1 MIAKELLNPKSI
13 VICGVSSDVHKPGG
27 KALKNLLESPFK
39 GQVYAVNPKETEV
52 QGVKCYAKVDDLPQ
66 VDCAILCIAA
76 KFCTQTVDVLA
87 KEKGTKGFIIISA
100 GFSEE
105 NAEGAA
111 IEKHIVDTINS
122 VGGSLIGPNCTGF
135 LNTNYAG
142 CFDTPIPTL
151 DPKGVDFI
159 TGSGATAVFIKEYG
173 MSNGLKFNSVW
184 AVGNSAQLG
193 IEDVLEHLDETFDP
207 ERSSRV
213 IMLYME
219 KIGDPQRLLKH
230 SRSLINKGCH
240 IAAIKSGGSVAGS
253 RAASS
258 HTGALATND
267 AAVDALFRKAGIVRC
282 QNRQELTTVCAVFMY
297 PELKGNRCAVV
308 THAGGPAVMLTDVLS
323 NGGMEV
329 PSLKEHPKA
338 PELLSKLFAGSSVG
352 NPIDFLAT
360 GTAEQ
365 LGYILDAVENDFDEI
380 DFSVVI
386 FGSPG
391 LFSNKEVYDLLDQK
405 MRTCKKPIFPVLPSI
420 INVKEEIEDFIA
432 KGNINFPEECVLGN
446 AICKIYNT
454 PKPKTGI
461 VESLP
466 IDKLIISPANEPANE
481 PDKDAVAAVAESIRQ
496 WGMLSP
502 ITVSPKDGNYRVVAG
517 AKRVRAA
524 ALAGMKEIMA
534 YIQEDAAVSD
544 QPDIDVVRIRKTV
557 ERCKDGYMEIADYN
571 ELLDAAGISRKKSV
585 EVSNKEDALAFA
597 KEVGCSKDVPLVMK
611 VVGPLHKSDV
621 GGVTLGVKD
630 LDTVAREFD
639 RLIVI
644 PETYAVEM
652 YPMLDGTD
660 VYIGAIRDP
669 KFGHQVFFGLGG
681 IFIEVLKDVE
691 SVLVPTNKEEVLKK
705 LKNLKGYKILEGVR
719 GQEGV
724 NLDLYADQIVR
735 VSALVQ
741 AAPEIAE
748 MDLNPLLGNPRYVT
762 AVDARIRLEK

>member
-1 MIAKELLNPKSI
+1 MIAKELLNPRSI
-13 VICGVSSDVHKPGG
+13 VICGASSDIHKPGG

-39 GQVYAVNPKETEV
+39 GQIYTVNPKETEV

-76 KFCTQTVDVLA
+76 KFCAQTVDVLA
-87 KEKGTKGFIIISA
+87 KEKGCKGFIIISA

-105 NAEGAA
+105 SHEGAE

-135 LNTNYAG
+135 LNVNYAG

-207 ERSSRV
+207 EKSSHV

-240 IAAIKSGGSVAGS
+240 IAAIKSGGSAAGS
-253 RAASS
+253 SAASS

-282 QNRQELTTVCAVFMY
+282 HNRQELTTVCGVFMH
-297 PELKGNRCAVV
+297 PEIKGKRCAVI

-329 PSLKEHPKA
+329 PPLKDHPA
-338 PELLSKLFAGSSVG
+338 SPALLAKLFGGSSVG

-365 LGYILDAVENDFDEI
+365 LGYIIDTVENEYTDI

-391 LFSNKEVYDLLDQK
+391 LFSNKEVYDLLDEK
-405 MRTCKKPIFPVLPSI
+405 MKTCKKPIFPVLPSI
-420 INVKEEIEDFIA
+420 INVKDEINDFIA
-432 KGNINFPEECVLGN
+432 KGRINFPEECVLGN

-454 PKPKTGI
+454 PKPQPEH
-461 VESLP
+461 VELP
-466 IDKLIISPANEPANE
+466 K
-481 PDKDAVAAVAESIRQ
+481 
-496 WGMLSP
+496 
-502 ITVSPKDGNYRVVAG
+502 
-517 AKRVRAA
+517 
-524 ALAGMKEIMA
+524 
-534 YIQEDAAVSD
+534 
-544 QPDIDVVRIRKTV
+544 IDVARIRKTID
-557 ERCKDGYMEIADYN
+557 RCKDGYLEIADYN

-585 EVSNKEDALAFA
+585 EVSKKEDALAFA

-630 LDTVAREFD
+630 LDTVAKEFD
-639 RLIVI
+639 RLIHI
-644 PETYAVEM
+644 KDTYAVEM

-660 VYIGAIRDP
+660 VYIGAIKDA
-669 KFGHQVFFGLGG
+669 KFGHQIFFGLGG
-681 IFIEVLKDVE
+681 IFIEVLKDVQSALAPITADE
-691 SVLVPTNKEEVLKK
+691 AKEMLKQ
-705 LKNLKGYKILEGVR
+705 LKGYKILQGVR

-724 NLDLYADQIVR
+724 NIDLYADQVAR

-762 AVDARIRLEK
+762 AVDARIRIEK

>member
-1 MIAKELLNPKSI
+1 MICKELLNPRSI
-13 VICGVSSDVHKPGG
+13 VVCGASSDIHKPGG
-27 KALKNLLESPFK
+27 KALKNLLESNFK
-39 GQVYAVNPKETEV
+39 GQVYTVNPKETEV
-52 QGVKCYAKVDDLPQ
+52 QGIKCYTKVDDLPQ

-76 KFCTQTVDVLA
+76 KFCAQTVDVLTQQ
-87 KEKGTKGFIIISA
+87 KGTKGFIIISA

-111 IEKHIVDTINS
+111 IEKHIVDSINA

-173 MSNGLKFNSVW
+173 ITNGLTFNSVW

-207 ERSSRV
+207 EKSSRV

-219 KIGDPQRLLKH
+219 KVGDPQRLLKH

-240 IAAIKSGGSVAGS
+240 IAAIKSGGSAAGS

-282 QNRQELTTVCAVFMY
+282 QNRQELTTVCGVFMY

-329 PSLKEHPKA
+329 PSLKDHPA
-338 PELLSKLFAGSSVG
+338 SPALLEKLFAGSSVG

-365 LGYILDAVENDFDEI
+365 LGYILDAVENDYEGI

-391 LFSNKEVYDLLDQK
+391 LFSNREVYKLLDEK
-405 MRTCKKPIFPVLPSI
+405 MKTCKKPIFPVLPSI
-420 INVKEEIEDFIA
+420 INVKEEIQEFIDR
-432 KGNINFPEECVLGN
+432 GRINFPEECVLGN
-446 AICKIYNT
+446 ALCKVYNT
-454 PKPKTGI
+454 PKPQPEN
-461 VESLP
+461 VEQ
-466 IDKLIISPANEPANE
+466 PA
-481 PDKDAVAAVAESIRQ
+481 
-496 WGMLSP
+496 
-502 ITVSPKDGNYRVVAG
+502 
-517 AKRVRAA
+517 
-524 ALAGMKEIMA
+524 
-534 YIQEDAAVSD
+534 
-544 QPDIDVVRIRKTV
+544 IDVERIRKTV
-557 ERCKDGYMEIADYN
+557 DRCKSGYMEIADYN

-585 EVSNKEDALAFA
+585 EVNKVEDALAFA

-630 LDTVAREFD
+630 LDTVSKEFD
-639 RLIVI
+639 RLMAIKD
-644 PETYAVEM
+644 TYAVEM

-660 VYIGAIRDP
+660 VYIGAIKDP

-681 IFIEVLKDVE
+681 IFIEVLKDVQSALAPITADE
-691 SVLVPTNKEEVLKK
+691 AKEMLKQ
-705 LKNLKGYKILEGVR
+705 LKGYKILQGVR

-724 NLDLYADQIVR
+724 NLDLYADQVAR

-762 AVDARIRLEK
+762 AVDARIRIEK

>member
-1 MIAKELLNPKSI
+1 M
-13 VICGVSSDVHKPGG
+13 
-27 KALKNLLESPFK
+27 KNLLESPFK
-39 GQVYAVNPKETEV
+39 GQIYAVNPKETEV

-66 VDCAILCIAA
+66 VDCALLCIAA
-76 KFCTQTVDVLA
+76 KFCAQTVDVLA
-87 KEKGTKGFIIISA
+87 KEKGCKGFIIISA

-111 IEKHIVDTINS
+111 IEKHIVETINS

-135 LNTNYAG
+135 LNVNYAG
-142 CFDTPIPTL
+142 CFDTPIPKL

-207 ERSSRV
+207 EKSSRV

-219 KIGDPQRLLKH
+219 KIGDPMRLLKH

-240 IAAIKSGGSVAGS
+240 IAAIKSGGSAAGS

-282 QNRQELTTVCAVFMY
+282 HNRQELTTVCGVFMH
-297 PELKGNRCAVV
+297 PEIKGKRCAVI

-329 PSLKEHPKA
+329 PPLKDHPA
-338 PELLSKLFAGSSVG
+338 SAALLEKLFGGSSVG

-365 LGYILDAVENDFDEI
+365 LGYIIDTVENEYDEI

-391 LFSNKEVYDLLDQK
+391 LFSNKEVYDLLDEK
-405 MRTCKKPIFPVLPSI
+405 MKTCKKPIFPVLPSI
-420 INVKEEIEDFIA
+420 INVKDEIEDFIA
-432 KGNINFPEECVLGN
+432 KGRINFPEECVLGN
-446 AICKIYNT
+446 AICKVYNT
-454 PKPKTGI
+454 PKPQPEH
-461 VESLP
+461 VELP
-466 IDKLIISPANEPANE
+466 K
-481 PDKDAVAAVAESIRQ
+481 
-496 WGMLSP
+496 
-502 ITVSPKDGNYRVVAG
+502 
-517 AKRVRAA
+517 
-524 ALAGMKEIMA
+524 
-534 YIQEDAAVSD
+534 
-544 QPDIDVVRIRKTV
+544 IDVARIRKTID
-557 ERCKDGYMEIADYN
+557 RCEDGYLEIADYN

-585 EVSNKEDALAFA
+585 EVSKKEDALAFA

-621 GGVTLGVKD
+621 GGVTLNVKD
-630 LDTVAREFD
+630 LDTVSKEFD
-639 RLIVI
+639 RLMAIKD
-644 PETYAVEM
+644 TYAVEM

-660 VYIGAIRDP
+660 VYIGAIKDP

-681 IFIEVLKDVE
+681 IFIEVLKDVQSALAPITADE
-691 SVLVPTNKEEVLKK
+691 AKEMLKQ
-705 LKNLKGYKILEGVR
+705 LKGYKILQGVR

-724 NLDLYADQIVR
+724 NLDLYADQVAR

-762 AVDARIRLEK
+762 AVDARIRIEK

>member
-1 MIAKELLNPKSI
+1 MINPKLLNPQSI
-13 VICGVSSDVHKPGG
+13 VICGASSDIHKPGG
-27 KALKNLLESPFK
+27 KSLKNLLESPFK
-39 GQVYAVNPKETEV
+39 GQIYAVNPKETEV

-76 KFCTQTVDVLA
+76 KFCAQTVDVLA
-87 KEKGTKGFIIISA
+87 KEKGCKGFIIISA

-105 NAEGAA
+105 SHEGAE

-135 LNTNYAG
+135 LNVNYAG

-151 DPKGVDFI
+151 DPHGVDFI

-173 MSNGLKFNSVW
+173 ISNGLKFNSVW

-207 ERSSRV
+207 EKSSRV

-240 IAAIKSGGSVAGS
+240 IAAIKSGGSAAGS

-267 AAVDALFRKAGIVRC
+267 AAVDALFQKAGIVRC
-282 QNRQELTTVCAVFMY
+282 HNRQELTTVCAVFMH
-297 PELKGNRCAVV
+297 PEIKGKRCAVI

-323 NGGMEV
+323 DGGMEV
-329 PSLKEHPKA
+329 PSLKDHPA
-338 PELLSKLFAGSSVG
+338 SPALLAKLFGGSSVG

-365 LGYILDAVENDFDEI
+365 LGYIIDTVENEYDEI

-391 LFSNKEVYDLLDQK
+391 LFSNKEVYDLLDEK
-405 MRTCKKPIFPVLPSI
+405 MKTCKKPIFPVLPSI
-420 INVKEEIEDFIA
+420 INVKDEINDFIA
-432 KGNINFPEECVLGN
+432 KGRINFPEECVLGN
-446 AICKIYNT
+446 AICKVYNT
-454 PKPKTGI
+454 PKPQPEH
-461 VESLP
+461 VELP
-466 IDKLIISPANEPANE
+466 
-481 PDKDAVAAVAESIRQ
+481 Q
-496 WGMLSP
+496 
-502 ITVSPKDGNYRVVAG
+502 
-517 AKRVRAA
+517 
-524 ALAGMKEIMA
+524 
-534 YIQEDAAVSD
+534 
-544 QPDIDVVRIRKTV
+544 IDVARIRTTV
-557 ERCKDGYMEIADYN
+557 DRCKDGYMEIADYN

-585 EVSNKEDALAFA
+585 EVSQKEDALAFA

-621 GGVTLGVKD
+621 GGVTLNVKD
-630 LDTVAREFD
+630 MDTVSKEFD
-639 RLIVI
+639 RLMAIKD
-644 PETYAVEM
+644 TYAVEM

-660 VYIGAIRDP
+660 VYIGAIKDA
-669 KFGHQVFFGLGG
+669 KFGHQIFFGLGG
-681 IFIEVLKDVE
+681 IFIEVLKDVQSALAPITAAE
-691 SVLVPTNKEEVLKK
+691 AKEMLTK
-705 LKNLKGYKILEGVR
+705 LRGYKILQGVR
-719 GQEGV
+719 GQEPV
-724 NLDLYADQIVR
+724 NIDLYADQVAR

>member
-1 MIAKELLNPKSI
+1 MINPKLINPKSI
-13 VICGVSSDVHKPGG
+13 VVCGASSDIHKPGG
-27 KALKNLLESPFK
+27 KALKNLLESAFK
-39 GQVYAVNPKETEV
+39 GEIYAVNPKETEV
-52 QGVKCYAKVDDLPQ
+52 QGIKCYQQVEELPQ

-76 KFCTQTVDVLA
+76 KFCAHTVDVLTQQ
-87 KEKGTKGFIIISA
+87 KGTQGFIIISA

-111 IEKHIVDTINS
+111 IEKHIVDAINA

-135 LNTNYAG
+135 LNTNYSG
-142 CFDTPIPTL
+142 CFDTPIPKL

-207 ERSSRV
+207 EKSSHV

-230 SRSLINKGCH
+230 SRNLINKGCK
-240 IAAIKSGGSVAGS
+240 IAAIKSGGSAAGS

-267 AAVDALFRKAGIVRC
+267 AAVDALFQKAGIVRC
-282 QNRQELTTVCAVFMY
+282 HNRQELTTVCAVFMH
-297 PELKGNRCAVV
+297 PELKGKRCAVI

-329 PSLKEHPKA
+329 PPLKDHPA
-338 PELLSKLFAGSSVG
+338 SPALLAKLFGGSSVG

-365 LGYILDAVENDFDEI
+365 LGYIIDTVENDYTDI

-391 LFSNKEVYDLLDQK
+391 LFSNKEVYDLLDEK
-405 MRTCKKPIFPVLPSI
+405 MKTCKKPIFPVLPSI
-420 INVKEEIEDFIA
+420 INVKQEIEDFIA
-432 KGNINFPEECVLGN
+432 KGRINFPEECVLGN
-446 AICKIYNT
+446 ALVKVWNT
-454 PKPKTGI
+454 PKPQPEH
-461 VESLP
+461 VELP
-466 IDKLIISPANEPANE
+466 QVD
-481 PDKDAVAAVAESIRQ
+481 VA
-496 WGMLSP
+496 
-502 ITVSPKDGNYRVVAG
+502 
-517 AKRVRAA
+517 
-524 ALAGMKEIMA
+524 
-534 YIQEDAAVSD
+534 
-544 QPDIDVVRIRKTV
+544 RIRKTIDKC
-557 ERCKDGYMEIADYN
+557 ESGYLEIADYN

-585 EVSNKEDALAFA
+585 EVSKKEDALAFA

-630 LDTVAREFD
+630 LDTVAKEFD

-660 VYIGAIRDP
+660 VYIGAIRDD
-669 KFGHQVFFGLGG
+669 KFGHQIFFGLGG
-681 IFIEVLKDVE
+681 IFIEVLKDVQSALAPITADE
-691 SVLVPTNKEEVLKK
+691 AKQMLTK
-705 LKNLKGYKILEGVR
+705 LRGYKILQGVR
-719 GQEGV
+719 GQEPV
-724 NLDLYADQIVR
+724 NIDLYADQVAR

-741 AAPEIAE
+741 AAPEIVE

-762 AVDARIRLEK
+762 AVDARIRIQK

>member
-1 MIAKELLNPKSI
+1 MINPKLLDPKSI
-13 VICGVSSDVHKPGG
+13 VICGASSDIHKPGG
-27 KALKNLLESPFK
+27 KALKNLLESAFQ
-39 GQVYAVNPKETEV
+39 GDVYAVNPKETEV

-76 KFCTQTVDVLA
+76 KFCAQTVDVLA
-87 KEKGTKGFIIISA
+87 KEKGCRGFIIVSA

-105 NAEGAA
+105 SHEGAEV
-111 IEKHIVDTINS
+111 EKHIVDTINS

-135 LNTNYAG
+135 LNTNYSG
-142 CFDTPIPTL
+142 CFDTPIPKL

-207 ERSSRV
+207 EKSSHV

-240 IAAIKSGGSVAGS
+240 IAAIKSGGSAAGS

-267 AAVDALFRKAGIVRC
+267 AAVDALFQKAGIVRC
-282 QNRQELTTVCAVFMY
+282 QNRQELTTVCGVFMH
-297 PELKGNRCAVV
+297 PELKGKRCAVI

-329 PSLKEHPKA
+329 PPLKDHPA
-338 PELLSKLFAGSSVG
+338 SPALLAKLFGGSSVG

-365 LGYILDAVENDFDEI
+365 LGYIIDTVENEYDEI

-391 LFSNKEVYDLLDQK
+391 LFSNKEVYDLLDEK
-405 MRTCKKPIFPVLPSI
+405 MKTCKKPIFPVLPSI
-420 INVKEEIEDFIA
+420 INVKDEINDFIA
-432 KGNINFPEECVLGN
+432 KGRINFPEECVLGN
-446 AICKIYNT
+446 ALVKVYNT
-454 PKPKTGI
+454 PKPQPEH
-461 VESLP
+461 VDLP
-466 IDKLIISPANEPANE
+466 KVD
-481 PDKDAVAAVAESIRQ
+481 VA
-496 WGMLSP
+496 
-502 ITVSPKDGNYRVVAG
+502 
-517 AKRVRAA
+517 
-524 ALAGMKEIMA
+524 
-534 YIQEDAAVSD
+534 
-544 QPDIDVVRIRKTV
+544 RIRATV
-557 ERCKDGYMEIADYN
+557 DRCKDGYMEIADYN

-585 EVSNKEDALAFA
+585 EVSKKEDALAFA

-630 LDTVAREFD
+630 LDTVAKEFD

-660 VYIGAIRDP
+660 VYIGAIRDE
-669 KFGHQVFFGLGG
+669 KFGHQIFFGLGG
-681 IFIEVLKDVE
+681 IFIEVLKDVQSALAPITAAE
-691 SVLVPTNKEEVLKK
+691 AKEMLTK
-705 LKNLKGYKILEGVR
+705 LRGYKILQGVR
-719 GQEGV
+719 GQEPV
-724 NLDLYADQIVR
+724 NLDLYSDQIAR

-762 AVDARIRLEK
+762 AVDARIRIEK

>member
-1 MIAKELLNPKSI
+1 MIAKELLNPRSI
-13 VICGVSSDVHKPGG
+13 VICGALSDIHKPGG
-27 KALKNLLESPFK
+27 TALKNLLESNFSGP
-39 GQVYAVNPKETEV
+39 VYAVNPKETEV
-52 QGVKCYAKVDDLPQ
+52 QGIKCYAKVEDLPQ

-76 KFCTQTVDVLA
+76 KFCAQTVDVLTQQ
-87 KEKGTKGFIIISA
+87 KGTKGFIIVSA

-111 IEKHIVDTINS
+111 IEKHIVDSINA

-135 LNTNYAG
+135 LNTNYSG
-142 CFDTPIPTL
+142 CFDT
-151 DPKGVDFI
+151 
-159 TGSGATAVFIKEYG
+159 VFIKEYG
-173 MSNGLKFNSVW
+173 MTNGLKFNSVW

-207 ERSSRV
+207 EKSSHV

-219 KIGDPQRLLKH
+219 KVGDPQRLLKH

-240 IAAIKSGGSVAGS
+240 IAAIKSGGSAAGS

-282 QNRQELTTVCAVFMY
+282 QNRQELTTVCGVFMY
-297 PELKGNRCAVV
+297 PEIKGNRCAVI

-323 NGGMEV
+323 NNGIEV
-329 PSLKEHPKA
+329 PSLKEHPA
-338 PELLSKLFAGSSVG
+338 SPALLEKLFGGSSVG

-365 LGYILDAVENDFDEI
+365 LGYIIDTVENEYTDI

-391 LFSNKEVYDLLDQK
+391 LFSNREVYALLNEK
-405 MRTCKKPIFPVLPSI
+405 MKTCKKPIFPVLPSI
-420 INVKEEIEDFIA
+420 INVKDEIQEFIDM
-432 KGNINFPEECVLGN
+432 GNINFPEECVLGN
-446 AICKIYNT
+446 AICKVYNT
-454 PKPKTGI
+454 PKPQPEN
-461 VESLP
+461 VEQ
-466 IDKLIISPANEPANE
+466 PA
-481 PDKDAVAAVAESIRQ
+481 
-496 WGMLSP
+496 
-502 ITVSPKDGNYRVVAG
+502 
-517 AKRVRAA
+517 
-524 ALAGMKEIMA
+524 
-534 YIQEDAAVSD
+534 
-544 QPDIDVVRIRKTV
+544 IDVARIRKTV
-557 ERCKDGYMEIADYN
+557 DRCKSGYMEIADYN

-585 EVSNKEDALAFA
+585 EVSKVEDAIAFA

-630 LDTVAREFD
+630 LATVEKEFN

-660 VYIGAIRDP
+660 VYIGAIKDP
-669 KFGHQVFFGLGG
+669 KFGHQIFFGLGG
-681 IFIEVLKDVE
+681 IFIEVLKDVQSALAPISAAE
-691 SVLVPTNKEEVLKK
+691 AKEALTK
-705 LKNLKGYKILEGVR
+705 LRGYKILQGVR
-719 GQEGV
+719 GQEAV
-724 NLDLYADQIVR
+724 NIDLYADQIAR

>member
-1 MIAKELLNPKSI
+1 MIAKELLNPRSI
-13 VICGVSSDVHKPGG
+13 VVCGASSDVHKPGG
-27 KALKNLLESPFK
+27 KSLKNLLESPFK

-76 KFCTQTVDVLA
+76 KFCAQTVDVLA
-87 KEKGTKGFIIISA
+87 KEKGCKGFIIVSA

-135 LNTNYAG
+135 LNVNYAG
-142 CFDTPIPTL
+142 CFDTPIPAL

-207 ERSSRV
+207 EKSSRV

-240 IAAIKSGGSVAGS
+240 IAAIKSGGSAAGS

-282 QNRQELTTVCAVFMY
+282 QNRQELTTVCAVFMH
-297 PELKGNRCAVV
+297 PELKGKRCAVI

-329 PSLKEHPKA
+329 PSLKEHPA
-338 PELLSKLFAGSSVG
+338 SPALLEKLFAGSSVG

-365 LGYILDAVENDFDEI
+365 LGYIIDAVENEYTDI

-405 MRTCKKPIFPVLPSI
+405 MKTCKKPIFPVLPSI
-420 INVKEEIEDFIA
+420 INVKDEIEDFIA
-432 KGNINFPEECVLGN
+432 KGRINFPEECVLGN
-446 AICKIYNT
+446 ALCKVYNT
-454 PKPKTGI
+454 PKPQPEN
-461 VESLP
+461 VE
-466 IDKLIISPANEPANE
+466 
-481 PDKDAVAAVAESIRQ
+481 Q
-496 WGMLSP
+496 
-502 ITVSPKDGNYRVVAG
+502 PK
-517 AKRVRAA
+517 
-524 ALAGMKEIMA
+524 
-534 YIQEDAAVSD
+534 
-544 QPDIDVVRIRKTV
+544 IDVTRIRKTV

-585 EVSNKEDALAFA
+585 EVSKKEDALAFA
-597 KEVGCSKDVPLVMK
+597 KEVGCSKEVPLVMK

-630 LDTVAREFD
+630 LDTVAKEFD

-652 YPMLDGTD
+652 YPMLDGID
-660 VYIGAIRDP
+660 VYIGAIRDA
-669 KFGHQVFFGLGG
+669 KFGHQIFFGLGG
-681 IFIEVLKDVE
+681 IFIEVLKDVQSALAPITAAE
-691 SVLVPTNKEEVLKK
+691 AKEMLKQ
-705 LKNLKGYKILEGVR
+705 LKGYKILEGVR

-724 NLDLYADQIVR
+724 NLDLYADQIAR

>member
-13 VICGVSSDVHKPGG
+13 VICGASSDIHKPGG
-27 KALKNLLESPFK
+27 KSLKNLLESPFK
-39 GQVYAVNPKETEV
+39 GQIYAVNPKETEV

-66 VDCAILCIAA
+66 VDCALLCIAA
-76 KFCTQTVDVLA
+76 KFCAQTVDVLA
-87 KEKGTKGFIIISA
+87 KEKGCKGFIIISA

-135 LNTNYAG
+135 LNVNYAG
-142 CFDTPIPTL
+142 CFDTPIPPL

-207 ERSSRV
+207 EKSSRV

-219 KIGDPQRLLKH
+219 KIGDPMRLLKH

-240 IAAIKSGGSVAGS
+240 IAAIKSGGSAAGS

-282 QNRQELTTVCAVFMY
+282 HNRQELTTVCGVFMH
-297 PELKGNRCAVV
+297 PEIKGKRCAVI

-329 PSLKEHPKA
+329 PPLKDHPA
-338 PELLSKLFAGSSVG
+338 SAALLEKLFGGSSVG

-365 LGYILDAVENDFDEI
+365 LGYIIDTVENEYDEI

-391 LFSNKEVYDLLDQK
+391 LFSNKEVYDLLDEK
-405 MRTCKKPIFPVLPSI
+405 MKTCKKPIFPVLPSI
-420 INVKEEIEDFIA
+420 INVKDEIEDFIA
-432 KGNINFPEECVLGN
+432 KGRINFPEECVLGN
-446 AICKIYNT
+446 AICKVYNT
-454 PKPKTGI
+454 PKPQPEH
-461 VESLP
+461 VELP
-466 IDKLIISPANEPANE
+466 K
-481 PDKDAVAAVAESIRQ
+481 
-496 WGMLSP
+496 
-502 ITVSPKDGNYRVVAG
+502 
-517 AKRVRAA
+517 
-524 ALAGMKEIMA
+524 
-534 YIQEDAAVSD
+534 
-544 QPDIDVVRIRKTV
+544 IDVARIRKTID
-557 ERCKDGYMEIADYN
+557 RCKDGYLEIADYN

-585 EVSNKEDALAFA
+585 EVSKKEDALAFA

-621 GGVTLGVKD
+621 GGVTLNVKD
-630 LDTVAREFD
+630 LDTVSKEFD
-639 RLIVI
+639 RLMAIKD
-644 PETYAVEM
+644 TYAVEM

-660 VYIGAIRDP
+660 VYIGAIKDP
-669 KFGHQVFFGLGG
+669 KFGHQIFFGLGG
-681 IFIEVLKDVE
+681 IFIEVLKDVQSALAPITADE
-691 SVLVPTNKEEVLKK
+691 AKEMLKQ
-705 LKNLKGYKILEGVR
+705 LKGYKILQGVR

-724 NLDLYADQIVR
+724 NLDLYADQIAR

-762 AVDARIRLEK
+762 AVDARIRIEK

>member
-1 MIAKELLNPKSI
+1 MIAKELLNPRSI
-13 VICGVSSDVHKPGG
+13 VICGASSDVHKPGG
-27 KALKNLLESPFK
+27 KSLKNLLESPFK

-76 KFCTQTVDVLA
+76 KFCAQTVDVLA
-87 KEKGTKGFIIISA
+87 KEKGCKGFIIVSA

-105 NAEGAA
+105 SHEGAE

-135 LNTNYAG
+135 LNVNYAG
-142 CFDTPIPTL
+142 CFDTPIPPL

-207 ERSSRV
+207 VKSSHV

-240 IAAIKSGGSVAGS
+240 IAAIKSGGSAAGS

-282 QNRQELTTVCAVFMY
+282 QNRQELTTVCGVFMY
-297 PELKGNRCAVV
+297 PELKGKRCAIV

-323 NGGMEV
+323 NGGMDI

-338 PELLSKLFAGSSVG
+338 PELLSKLFGGSSVG

-420 INVKEEIEDFIA
+420 INVKDEINDFIA

-446 AICKIYNT
+446 ALVKVYNT
-454 PKPKTGI
+454 PKPQPEH
-461 VESLP
+461 VE
-466 IDKLIISPANEPANE
+466 
-481 PDKDAVAAVAESIRQ
+481 
-496 WGMLSP
+496 
-502 ITVSPKDGNYRVVAG
+502 TPK
-517 AKRVRAA
+517 
-524 ALAGMKEIMA
+524 
-534 YIQEDAAVSD
+534 
-544 QPDIDVVRIRKTV
+544 IDVARIRATV
-557 ERCKDGYMEIADYN
+557 DRCKDGYMEIADYN

-585 EVSNKEDALAFA
+585 EVSKKEDALAFA

-630 LDTVAREFD
+630 LDTVAKEFD

-660 VYIGAIRDP
+660 VYIGAIRDE
-669 KFGHQVFFGLGG
+669 KFGHQIFFGLGG
-681 IFIEVLKDVE
+681 IFIEVLKDVQSALAPITAAE
-691 SVLVPTNKEEVLKK
+691 AKEMLKQ
-705 LKNLKGYKILEGVR
+705 LKGYKILEGVR

-724 NLDLYADQIVR
+724 NIDLYAEQVAR

>member
-1 MIAKELLNPKSI
+1 MIAKELLNPRSI
-13 VICGVSSDVHKPGG
+13 VICGASSDVHKPGG
-27 KALKNLLESPFK
+27 KALKNLLDSPFK

-76 KFCTQTVDVLA
+76 KFCAQTVDVLA

-142 CFDTPIPTL
+142 CFDAPIPHL

-193 IEDVLEHLDETFDP
+193 IEDVLEHLDNTFDP
-207 ERSSRV
+207 EKSSRV

-240 IAAIKSGGSVAGS
+240 IAAIKSGGSAAGS

-282 QNRQELTTVCAVFMY
+282 QNRQELTTVCAVFMH
-297 PELKGNRCAVV
+297 PEIKGKRCAVI

-329 PSLKEHPKA
+329 PSLKEHPA
-338 PELLSKLFAGSSVG
+338 SPALLEKLFAGSSVG

-365 LGYILDAVENDFDEI
+365 LGYIIDAVENDYTDI

-420 INVKEEIEDFIA
+420 INVKDEIEDFIA
-432 KGNINFPEECVLGN
+432 KGRINFPEECVLGN
-446 AICKIYNT
+446 AICKVYNT
-454 PKPKTGI
+454 PKPQPEH
-461 VESLP
+461 VELP
-466 IDKLIISPANEPANE
+466 A
-481 PDKDAVAAVAESIRQ
+481 
-496 WGMLSP
+496 
-502 ITVSPKDGNYRVVAG
+502 
-517 AKRVRAA
+517 
-524 ALAGMKEIMA
+524 
-534 YIQEDAAVSD
+534 
-544 QPDIDVVRIRKTV
+544 IDVARIRKTID
-557 ERCKDGYMEIADYN
+557 RCKDGYMEISDYN

-585 EVSNKEDALAFA
+585 EVSKKEDALAFA

-630 LDTVAREFD
+630 LDTVAKEFD

-669 KFGHQVFFGLGG
+669 KFGHQIFFGLGG
-681 IFIEVLKDVE
+681 IFIEVLKDVQSALAPITAAE
-691 SVLVPTNKEEVLKK
+691 AKEMLTH
-705 LKNLKGYKILEGVR
+705 LKGYKILQGVR

-724 NLDLYADQIVR
+724 NLDLYADQVAR

>member
-13 VICGVSSDVHKPGG
+13 VVCGASSDIHKPGG
-27 KALKNLLESPFK
+27 KALKNLLESPFR
-39 GQVYAVNPKETEV
+39 GPVYAVNPKETEV
-52 QGVKCYAKVDDLPQ
+52 QGVKCYASVNELPN

-76 KFCTQTVDVLA
+76 KFCAQTVDILA
-87 KEKGTKGFIIISA
+87 KEKGCKGFIIISA

-135 LNTNYAG
+135 LNVNYAG
-142 CFDTPIPTL
+142 CFDTPIPNL

-207 ERSSRV
+207 VKSSHV

-230 SRSLINKGCH
+230 ARSLINKGCH
-240 IAAIKSGGSVAGS
+240 IAAIKSGGSAAGS

-267 AAVDALFRKAGIVRC
+267 AVVDALFRKAGIVRC
-282 QNRQELTTVCAVFMY
+282 QNRQELTTVCGVFMH
-297 PELKGNRCAVV
+297 PEIKGKRCAVI

-329 PSLKEHPKA
+329 PSLKEHPA
-338 PELLSKLFAGSSVG
+338 SPALLEKLFAGSSVG

-365 LGYILDAVENDFDEI
+365 LGYIIDTVENEYTDI

-405 MRTCKKPIFPVLPSI
+405 MKTCKKPIFPVLPSI
-420 INVKEEIEDFIA
+420 INVKDEIEDFIA
-432 KGNINFPEECVLGN
+432 KGRINFPEECVLGN
-446 AICKIYNT
+446 AICKVYNT
-454 PKPKTGI
+454 PKPQPEN
-461 VESLP
+461 VEMP
-466 IDKLIISPANEPANE
+466 KIDTA
-481 PDKDAVAAVAESIRQ
+481 
-496 WGMLSP
+496 
-502 ITVSPKDGNYRVVAG
+502 
-517 AKRVRAA
+517 
-524 ALAGMKEIMA
+524 
-534 YIQEDAAVSD
+534 
-544 QPDIDVVRIRKTV
+544 RIRKCIDSC
-557 ERCKDGYMEIADYN
+557 ENGYIAPDKIY
-571 ELLDAAGISRKKSV
+571 ELLDAAGIAQKQIRVVDKKQQ
-585 EVSNKEDALAFA
+585 ALDFA
-597 KEVGCSKDVPLVMK
+597 NEVGYPLVMK
-611 VVGPLHKSDV
+611 VVGPIHKSDV
-621 GGVTLGVKD
+621 GGVTLNVRD
-630 LDTVAREFD
+630 IETVGKEFD
-639 RLIVI
+639 RLMAIKD
-644 PETYAVEM
+644 TYAVEM
-652 YPMLDGTD
+652 YPMLDGTE
-660 VYIGAIRDP
+660 VYIGAIRDN

-681 IFIEVLKDVE
+681 IFIEVLKDVQ
-691 SVLVPTNKEEVLKK
+691 SSLVPISADEAKEALTH
-705 LKNLKGYKILEGVR
+705 LRGYKILQGVR
-719 GQEGV
+719 GQQPV
-724 NLDLYADQIVR
+724 NVDVYAEQIAR
-735 VSALVQ
+735 VAALVM

-748 MDLNPLLGNPRYVT
+748 MDLNPLLGNPKNVV
-762 AVDARIRLEK
+762 AVDARIRIEK

>member
-1 MIAKELLNPKSI
+1 MIAKELLNPRSI
-13 VICGVSSDVHKPGG
+13 VVCGASADIHKPGG
-27 KALKNLLESPFK
+27 KALYNLLHSNFK
-39 GQVYAVNPKETEV
+39 GQIYAVNPKETEV
-52 QGVKCYAKVDDLPQ
+52 QGVKCYDKADDLPQ

-76 KFCTQTVDVLA
+76 KFCPATVDVLTQQ
-87 KEKGTKGFIIISA
+87 KGTKGFIIISA

-111 IEKHIVDTINS
+111 IEKHIVDSINA

-135 LNTNYAG
+135 LNTNYSG

-173 MSNGLKFNSVW
+173 TSNGLKFNSVW

-207 ERSSRV
+207 ERSSHV

-240 IAAIKSGGSVAGS
+240 IAAIKSGGSAAGS

-282 QNRQELTTVCAVFMY
+282 QNRQELTTVCAVFMH
-297 PELKGNRCAVV
+297 PEIKGKRCAVI

-329 PSLKEHPKA
+329 PSLKEHPA
-338 PELLSKLFAGSSVG
+338 SPALLEKLFAGSSVG

-365 LGYILDAVENDFDEI
+365 LGYIIDAVENDYTDI

-391 LFSNKEVYDLLDQK
+391 LFSNREVYALLDEK
-405 MRTCKKPIFPVLPSI
+405 MKTCRKPIFPVLPSI
-420 INVKEEIEDFIA
+420 INVKDEIEEFIA
-432 KGNINFPEECVLGN
+432 KGRINFPEECVLGN
-446 AICKIYNT
+446 AICKVYHT
-454 PKPKTGI
+454 PKPQPEH
-461 VESLP
+461 VEQ
-466 IDKLIISPANEPANE
+466 PA
-481 PDKDAVAAVAESIRQ
+481 
-496 WGMLSP
+496 
-502 ITVSPKDGNYRVVAG
+502 
-517 AKRVRAA
+517 
-524 ALAGMKEIMA
+524 
-534 YIQEDAAVSD
+534 
-544 QPDIDVVRIRKTV
+544 IDVVRIRRTI
-557 ERCKDGYMEIADYN
+557 ERCQSGYLEIADYN

-585 EVSNKEDALAFA
+585 EVSKKEDALNFA
-597 KEVGCSKDVPLVMK
+597 CEVGCGKDTPLVMK

-630 LDTVAREFD
+630 MDTVSREFD
-639 RLIVI
+639 RLMAIKD
-644 PETYAVEM
+644 TYAVEM

-669 KFGHQVFFGLGG
+669 KFGHQIFFGLGG
-681 IFIEVLKDVE
+681 IFIEVLKDVQSALAPITADE
-691 SVLVPTNKEEVLKK
+691 AKEMLTH
-705 LKNLKGYKILEGVR
+705 LKGYKILQGVR

-724 NLDLYADQIVR
+724 NIDLYADQIAR

-741 AAPEIAE
+741 AAPEIVE

-762 AVDARIRLEK
+762 AVDARIRIEK

>member
-1 MIAKELLNPKSI
+1 MIAKELLNPRSI
-13 VICGVSSDVHKPGG
+13 VICGASSDIHKPGG
-27 KALKNLLESPFK
+27 KSLKNLLESPFK
-39 GQVYAVNPKETEV
+39 GQIYAVNPKETEV

-66 VDCAILCIAA
+66 VDCALLCIAA
-76 KFCTQTVDVLA
+76 KFCAQTVDVLA
-87 KEKGTKGFIIISA
+87 KEKGCKGFIIISA

-105 NAEGAA
+105 SHEGAE

-135 LNTNYAG
+135 LNVNYAG
-142 CFDTPIPTL
+142 CFDTPIPPL

-207 ERSSRV
+207 EKSSHV

-240 IAAIKSGGSVAGS
+240 IAAIKSGGSAAGS

-282 QNRQELTTVCAVFMY
+282 HNRQELTTVCGVFMH
-297 PELKGNRCAVV
+297 PEIKGKRCAVI

-323 NGGMEV
+323 DGGMEV
-329 PSLKEHPKA
+329 PPLKDHPA
-338 PELLSKLFAGSSVG
+338 SPALLAKLFGGSSVG

-365 LGYILDAVENDFDEI
+365 LGYIIDTVENEYDEI

-391 LFSNKEVYDLLDQK
+391 LFSNKEVYDLLDEK
-405 MRTCKKPIFPVLPSI
+405 MKTCKKPIFPVLPSI
-420 INVKEEIEDFIA
+420 INVKDEINDFIS
-432 KGNINFPEECVLGN
+432 KGRINFPEECVLGN
-446 AICKIYNT
+446 ALCKVYNT
-454 PKPKTGI
+454 PKPQPEH
-461 VESLP
+461 VELP
-466 IDKLIISPANEPANE
+466 K
-481 PDKDAVAAVAESIRQ
+481 
-496 WGMLSP
+496 
-502 ITVSPKDGNYRVVAG
+502 
-517 AKRVRAA
+517 
-524 ALAGMKEIMA
+524 
-534 YIQEDAAVSD
+534 
-544 QPDIDVVRIRKTV
+544 IDVARIRKTID
-557 ERCKDGYMEIADYN
+557 RCKDGYLEIADYN
-571 ELLDAAGISRKKSV
+571 ELLDAAGISRKKSI
-585 EVSNKEDALAFA
+585 EVSKKEDALAFA

-630 LDTVAREFD
+630 LDTVAKEFD

-660 VYIGAIRDP
+660 VYIGAIKDP
-669 KFGHQVFFGLGG
+669 KFGHQIFFGLGG
-681 IFIEVLKDVE
+681 IFIEVLKDVQSALAPITADE
-691 SVLVPTNKEEVLKK
+691 AKEMLKQ
-705 LKNLKGYKILEGVR
+705 LKGYKILQGVR

-724 NLDLYADQIVR
+724 NLDLYADQVAR

-762 AVDARIRLEK
+762 AVDARIRIEK

>member
-1 MIAKELLNPKSI
+1 MIARELLDPKSI
-13 VICGVSSDVHKPGG
+13 VVCGASSDIHKPGG
-27 KALKNLLESPFK
+27 KALKNLLESPFS
-39 GQVYAVNPKETEV
+39 GPVYAVNPKETEV
-52 QGVKCYAKVDDLPQ
+52 QGVKCYANVNELPQ
-66 VDCAILCIAA
+66 VECAILCIAA
-76 KFCTQTVDVLA
+76 KFCAQTVDVLA
-87 KEKGTKGFIIISA
+87 KEKGCKGFIIISA

-111 IEKHIVDTINS
+111 IEKHIVETINS

-135 LNTNYAG
+135 LNVNYAG

-193 IEDVLEHLDETFDP
+193 IEDVLEYLDETFDP
-207 ERSSRV
+207 VKSSHV

-240 IAAIKSGGSVAGS
+240 IAAIKSGGSAAGS

-267 AAVDALFRKAGIVRC
+267 AVVDALFRKAGIVRC
-282 QNRQELTTVCAVFMY
+282 QNRQELTTVCAVFMH
-297 PELKGNRCAVV
+297 PEIKGKRCAII

-329 PSLKEHPKA
+329 PSLKEHPA
-338 PELLSKLFAGSSVG
+338 SPALLEKLFAGSSVG

-365 LGYILDAVENDFDEI
+365 LGYIIDTVENEYTDI

-405 MRTCKKPIFPVLPSI
+405 MKTCKKPIFPVLPSI
-420 INVKEEIEDFIA
+420 INVKDEIEDFIA
-432 KGNINFPEECVLGN
+432 KGRINFPEECVLGN
-446 AICKIYNT
+446 AICKVYDT
-454 PKPKTGI
+454 PKP
-461 VESLP
+461 
-466 IDKLIISPANEPANE
+466 
-481 PDKDAVAAVAESIRQ
+481 
-496 WGMLSP
+496 
-502 ITVSPKDGNYRVVAG
+502 
-517 AKRVRAA
+517 
-524 ALAGMKEIMA
+524 
-534 YIQEDAAVSD
+534 
-544 QPDIDVVRIRKTV
+544 QPENPEMPQIDVKRIREV
-557 ERCKDGYMEIADYN
+557 IDSCEDGYIDPAKIYQ
-571 ELLDAAGISRKKSV
+571 LLDAAGIAQKQIRVVDQKQQAV
-585 EVSNKEDALAFA
+585 DFA
-597 KEVGCSKDVPLVMK
+597 NEVGYPLVMK
-611 VVGPLHKSDV
+611 VVGPVHKSDV
-621 GGVTLGVKD
+621 GGVTLNVRD
-630 LDTVAREFD
+630 IETVQKEFD
-639 RLIVI
+639 RLMAIKD
-644 PETYAVEM
+644 TYAVEM
-652 YPMLDGTD
+652 YPMLDGTE
-660 VYIGAIRDP
+660 VYIGAIRDE

-681 IFIEVLKDVE
+681 IFIEVLKDVQSALAPVNVVE
-691 SVLVPTNKEEVLKK
+691 AKDLLTK
-705 LKNLKGYKILEGVR
+705 LRGYKILQGVR
-719 GQEGV
+719 GQQPV
-724 NLDLYADQIVR
+724 NVDVYAEQIAR

-748 MDLNPLLGNPRYVT
+748 MDLNPLLGNPKNVV
-762 AVDARIRLEK
+762 AVDARIRIEK

>member
-1 MIAKELLNPKSI
+1 MIAKELLNPRSI
-13 VICGVSSDVHKPGG
+13 VICGASSDVHKPGG
-27 KALKNLLESPFK
+27 KSLKNLLESPFK

-52 QGVKCYAKVDDLPQ
+52 QGVKCYAKVEDLPQ

-76 KFCTQTVDVLA
+76 KFCAQTVDVLA
-87 KEKGTKGFIIISA
+87 KEKGCKGFIIVSA

-105 NAEGAA
+105 SHEGAE

-135 LNTNYAG
+135 LNVNYAG
-142 CFDTPIPTL
+142 CFDTPIPPL

-193 IEDVLEHLDETFDP
+193 IEDVLEHLDETFNP
-207 ERSSRV
+207 ETSSHV

-240 IAAIKSGGSVAGS
+240 IAAIKSGGSAAGS

-282 QNRQELTTVCAVFMY
+282 QNRQELTTVCAVFMH
-297 PELKGNRCAVV
+297 PEIKGKRCAVI

-329 PSLKEHPKA
+329 PSLKEHPA
-338 PELLSKLFAGSSVG
+338 SPALLEKLFGGSSVG

-365 LGYILDAVENDFDEI
+365 LGYIIDTVENEYTDI

-391 LFSNKEVYDLLDQK
+391 LFSNKEVYDLLDEK
-405 MRTCKKPIFPVLPSI
+405 MKTCKKPIFPVLPSI
-420 INVKEEIEDFIA
+420 INVKDEINDFIA
-432 KGNINFPEECVLGN
+432 KGRINFPEECVLGN
-446 AICKIYNT
+446 AICKVYNT
-454 PKPKTGI
+454 PKPQPEH
-461 VESLP
+461 VE
-466 IDKLIISPANEPANE
+466 
-481 PDKDAVAAVAESIRQ
+481 
-496 WGMLSP
+496 
-502 ITVSPKDGNYRVVAG
+502 TPK
-517 AKRVRAA
+517 
-524 ALAGMKEIMA
+524 
-534 YIQEDAAVSD
+534 
-544 QPDIDVVRIRKTV
+544 IDVARIRKTV

-585 EVSNKEDALAFA
+585 EVSKKEDALAFA

-630 LDTVAREFD
+630 LDTVAKEFD

-652 YPMLDGTD
+652 YPMLDGID

-669 KFGHQVFFGLGG
+669 KFGHQIFFGLGG
-681 IFIEVLKDVE
+681 IFIEVLKDVQSALAPITAAE
-691 SVLVPTNKEEVLKK
+691 AKEMLTK
-705 LKNLKGYKILEGVR
+705 LKGYKILQGVR

-724 NLDLYADQIVR
+724 NLDLYADQVAR

>member
-1 MIAKELLNPKSI
+1 MINPKLLNPQSI
-13 VICGVSSDVHKPGG
+13 VICGASSDIHKPGG
-27 KALKNLLESPFK
+27 KSLKNLLESPFK
-39 GQVYAVNPKETEV
+39 GQIYAVNPKETEV
-52 QGVKCYAKVDDLPQ
+52 QGVKCYANVNDLPQ

-76 KFCTQTVDVLA
+76 KFCAQTVDVLA
-87 KEKGTKGFIIISA
+87 KEKGCRGFIIVSA

-135 LNTNYAG
+135 LNTNYSG
-142 CFDTPIPTL
+142 CFDTPIPKL

-207 ERSSRV
+207 EKSSHV

-240 IAAIKSGGSVAGS
+240 IAAIKSGGSAAGS

-267 AAVDALFRKAGIVRC
+267 AAVDALFQKAGIVRC
-282 QNRQELTTVCAVFMY
+282 HNRQELTTVCGVFMH
-297 PELKGNRCAVV
+297 PEIKGKRCAVI

-329 PSLKEHPKA
+329 PSLKEHPA
-338 PELLSKLFAGSSVG
+338 SPALLAKLFGGSSVG

-365 LGYILDAVENDFDEI
+365 LGYIIDTVENEYDEI

-391 LFSNKEVYDLLDQK
+391 LFSNKEVYDLLDEK
-405 MRTCKKPIFPVLPSI
+405 MKTCKKPIFPVLPSI
-420 INVKEEIEDFIA
+420 INVKDEIADFIA
-432 KGNINFPEECVLGN
+432 KGRINFPEECVLGN
-446 AICKIYNT
+446 AICKVYNT
-454 PKPKTGI
+454 PKPQPEN
-461 VESLP
+461 VELP
-466 IDKLIISPANEPANE
+466 K
-481 PDKDAVAAVAESIRQ
+481 
-496 WGMLSP
+496 
-502 ITVSPKDGNYRVVAG
+502 
-517 AKRVRAA
+517 
-524 ALAGMKEIMA
+524 
-534 YIQEDAAVSD
+534 
-544 QPDIDVVRIRKTV
+544 IDVARIRATV
-557 ERCKDGYMEIADYN
+557 DRCKDGYMEIADYN

-585 EVSNKEDALAFA
+585 EVSKKEEALAFA

-630 LDTVAREFD
+630 LDTVAKEFD

-669 KFGHQVFFGLGG
+669 KFGHQIFFGLGG
-681 IFIEVLKDVE
+681 IFIEVLKDVQSALAPITAAE
-691 SVLVPTNKEEVLKK
+691 AKEMLTK
-705 LKNLKGYKILEGVR
+705 LRGYKILQGVR
-719 GQEGV
+719 GQEPV
-724 NLDLYADQIVR
+724 NLDLYADQVAR

>member
-1 MIAKELLNPKSI
+1 MIAKELLNPRSI
-13 VICGVSSDVHKPGG
+13 VICGASSDIHKPGG
-27 KALKNLLESPFK
+27 KALKNLLESSFSGP
-39 GQVYAVNPKETEV
+39 VYAVNPKETEV
-52 QGVKCYAKVDDLPQ
+52 QGIKCYAKVEDLPQ

-76 KFCTQTVDVLA
+76 KFCAQTVDVLTQQ
-87 KEKGTKGFIIISA
+87 KGTKGFIIVSA

-111 IEKHIVDTINS
+111 IEKHIVDSINA

-135 LNTNYAG
+135 LNTNYSG
-142 CFDTPIPTL
+142 CFDTPIPKL

-173 MSNGLKFNSVW
+173 MTNGLKFNSVW

-207 ERSSRV
+207 EKSSHV

-219 KIGDPQRLLKH
+219 KVGDPQRLLKH

-240 IAAIKSGGSVAGS
+240 IAAIKSGGSAAGS

-282 QNRQELTTVCAVFMY
+282 QNRQELTTVCGVFMY
-297 PELKGNRCAVV
+297 PEIKGNRCAVI

-323 NGGMEV
+323 NNGIEV
-329 PSLKEHPKA
+329 PSLKEPPA
-338 PELLSKLFAGSSVG
+338 SPALLEKLFGGSSVG

-365 LGYILDAVENDFDEI
+365 LGYIIDTVENEYTDI

-391 LFSNKEVYDLLDQK
+391 LFSNREVYALLDEK
-405 MRTCKKPIFPVLPSI
+405 MKTCKKPIFPVLPSI
-420 INVKEEIEDFIA
+420 INVKDEIQEFIDR
-432 KGNINFPEECVLGN
+432 GNINFPEECVLGN
-446 AICKIYNT
+446 AICKVYNT
-454 PKPKTGI
+454 PKPQPEN
-461 VESLP
+461 VEQ
-466 IDKLIISPANEPANE
+466 PA
-481 PDKDAVAAVAESIRQ
+481 
-496 WGMLSP
+496 
-502 ITVSPKDGNYRVVAG
+502 
-517 AKRVRAA
+517 
-524 ALAGMKEIMA
+524 
-534 YIQEDAAVSD
+534 
-544 QPDIDVVRIRKTV
+544 IDVARIRKTV
-557 ERCKDGYMEIADYN
+557 DRCKNGYMEIADYN

-585 EVSNKEDALAFA
+585 EVSKVEDAIAFA

-630 LDTVAREFD
+630 LATVEKEFN

-660 VYIGAIRDP
+660 VYIGAIKDP
-669 KFGHQVFFGLGG
+669 KFGHQIFFGLGG
-681 IFIEVLKDVE
+681 IFIEVLKDVQSALAPISAAE
-691 SVLVPTNKEEVLKK
+691 AKEALTK
-705 LKNLKGYKILEGVR
+705 LRGYKILQGVR
-719 GQEGV
+719 GQEAV
-724 NLDLYADQIVR
+724 NLDLYADQIAR

>member
-13 VICGVSSDVHKPGG
+13 VICGASSDVHKPGG
-27 KALKNLLESPFK
+27 KSLKNLLESPFK
-39 GQVYAVNPKETEV
+39 GQIYAVNPKETEV

-66 VDCAILCIAA
+66 VDCALLCIAA
-76 KFCTQTVDVLA
+76 KFCAQTVDVLA
-87 KEKGTKGFIIISA
+87 KEKGCKGFIIISA

-105 NAEGAA
+105 SHEGAE

-135 LNTNYAG
+135 LNVNYAG

-151 DPKGVDFI
+151 DPHGVDFI

-173 MSNGLKFNSVW
+173 ISNGLKFNSVW

-193 IEDVLEHLDETFDP
+193 IEDVLEHLDVTFDP
-207 ERSSRV
+207 EKSSRV

-240 IAAIKSGGSVAGS
+240 IAAIKSGGSAAGS

-282 QNRQELTTVCAVFMY
+282 HNRQELTTVCGVFMH
-297 PELKGNRCAVV
+297 PEIKGKRCAVI

-329 PSLKEHPKA
+329 PSLKDHPA
-338 PELLSKLFAGSSVG
+338 SPALLAKLFGGSSVG

-365 LGYILDAVENDFDEI
+365 LGYIIDTVENEYDEI

-391 LFSNKEVYDLLDQK
+391 LFSNKEVYDLLDEK
-405 MRTCKKPIFPVLPSI
+405 MKTCKKPIFPVLPSI
-420 INVKEEIEDFIA
+420 INVKDEINDFIA
-432 KGNINFPEECVLGN
+432 KGRINFPEECVLGN
-446 AICKIYNT
+446 AICKVYNT
-454 PKPKTGI
+454 PKPQPEH
-461 VESLP
+461 VELP
-466 IDKLIISPANEPANE
+466 K
-481 PDKDAVAAVAESIRQ
+481 
-496 WGMLSP
+496 
-502 ITVSPKDGNYRVVAG
+502 
-517 AKRVRAA
+517 
-524 ALAGMKEIMA
+524 
-534 YIQEDAAVSD
+534 
-544 QPDIDVVRIRKTV
+544 IDVARIRKTID
-557 ERCKDGYMEIADYN
+557 RCKSGYLEIADYN

-585 EVSNKEDALAFA
+585 EVSKKEDALAFA

-630 LDTVAREFD
+630 LDTVAKEFD

-652 YPMLDGTD
+652 YPMLDGID
-660 VYIGAIRDP
+660 VYIGAIKDA

-681 IFIEVLKDVE
+681 IFIEVLKDVQSALAPITADE
-691 SVLVPTNKEEVLKK
+691 AKEMLKQ
-705 LKNLKGYKILEGVR
+705 LKGYKILQGVR

-724 NLDLYADQIVR
+724 NLDLYADQVAR

-762 AVDARIRLEK
+762 AVDARIRIEK

>member
-1 MIAKELLNPKSI
+1 MINPKLLNPQSI
-13 VICGVSSDVHKPGG
+13 VICGASSDIHKPGG
-27 KALKNLLESPFK
+27 KSLKNLLESPFK
-39 GQVYAVNPKETEV
+39 GQIYAVNPKETEV
-52 QGVKCYAKVDDLPQ
+52 QGVKCYANVNDLPQ

-76 KFCTQTVDVLA
+76 KFCAQTVDVLA
-87 KEKGTKGFIIISA
+87 KEKGCRGFIIVSA

-135 LNTNYAG
+135 LNTNYSG
-142 CFDTPIPTL
+142 CFDTPIPKL

-207 ERSSRV
+207 EKSSHV

-240 IAAIKSGGSVAGS
+240 IAAIKSGGSAAGS

-267 AAVDALFRKAGIVRC
+267 AAVDALFQKAGIVRC
-282 QNRQELTTVCAVFMY
+282 HNRQELTTVCGVFMH
-297 PELKGNRCAVV
+297 PEIKGKRCAVI

-329 PSLKEHPKA
+329 PSLKEHPA
-338 PELLSKLFAGSSVG
+338 SPALLAKLFGGSSVG

-365 LGYILDAVENDFDEI
+365 LGYIIDTVENEYDEI

-391 LFSNKEVYDLLDQK
+391 LFSNKEVYDLLDEK
-405 MRTCKKPIFPVLPSI
+405 MKTCKKPIFPVLPSI
-420 INVKEEIEDFIA
+420 INVKDEIADFIA
-432 KGNINFPEECVLGN
+432 KGRINFPEECVLGN
-446 AICKIYNT
+446 AICKVYNT
-454 PKPKTGI
+454 PKPQPEN
-461 VESLP
+461 VELP
-466 IDKLIISPANEPANE
+466 K
-481 PDKDAVAAVAESIRQ
+481 
-496 WGMLSP
+496 
-502 ITVSPKDGNYRVVAG
+502 
-517 AKRVRAA
+517 
-524 ALAGMKEIMA
+524 
-534 YIQEDAAVSD
+534 
-544 QPDIDVVRIRKTV
+544 IDVARIRATV
-557 ERCKDGYMEIADYN
+557 DRCKDGYMEIADYN

-585 EVSNKEDALAFA
+585 EVSKKEDALAFA

-630 LDTVAREFD
+630 LDTVAKEFD

-669 KFGHQVFFGLGG
+669 KFGHQIFFGLGG
-681 IFIEVLKDVE
+681 IFIEVLKDVQSALAPITAAE
-691 SVLVPTNKEEVLKK
+691 AKEMLTK
-705 LKNLKGYKILEGVR
+705 LRGYKILQGVR
-719 GQEGV
+719 GQEPV
-724 NLDLYADQIVR
+724 NLDLYADQVAR

>member
-13 VICGVSSDVHKPGG
+13 VVCGASSDIHKPGG
-27 KALKNLLESPFK
+27 KALKNLLESPFQ
-39 GQVYAVNPKETEV
+39 GPVYAVNPKETEV

-66 VDCAILCIAA
+66 VECAILCIAA
-76 KFCTQTVDVLA
+76 KFCAQTVDVLA
-87 KEKGTKGFIIISA
+87 KEKGCKGFIIISA

-135 LNTNYAG
+135 LNVNYAG

-207 ERSSRV
+207 EKSSHV

-240 IAAIKSGGSVAGS
+240 IAAIKSGGSAAGS

-267 AAVDALFRKAGIVRC
+267 AVVDALFRKAGIVRC
-282 QNRQELTTVCAVFMY
+282 QNRQELTTVCGVFMH
-297 PELKGNRCAVV
+297 PEIKGKRCAVI

-329 PSLKEHPKA
+329 PSLKEHPA
-338 PELLSKLFAGSSVG
+338 SPALLEKLFAGSSVG

-365 LGYILDAVENDFDEI
+365 LGYIIDTVENEYTDI

-405 MRTCKKPIFPVLPSI
+405 MKTCKKPIFPVLPSI
-420 INVKEEIEDFIA
+420 INVKDEIEDFIA
-432 KGNINFPEECVLGN
+432 KGRINFPEECVLGN
-446 AICKIYNT
+446 AICKVYNT
-454 PKPKTGI
+454 PKPQPEN
-461 VESLP
+461 VEMP
-466 IDKLIISPANEPANE
+466 KIDTA
-481 PDKDAVAAVAESIRQ
+481 
-496 WGMLSP
+496 
-502 ITVSPKDGNYRVVAG
+502 
-517 AKRVRAA
+517 
-524 ALAGMKEIMA
+524 
-534 YIQEDAAVSD
+534 
-544 QPDIDVVRIRKTV
+544 RIRKCIDNC
-557 ERCKDGYMEIADYN
+557 ENGYIGPDQIY
-571 ELLDAAGISRKKSV
+571 ELLDAAGIAQKQIRVIDQKQQ
-585 EVSNKEDALAFA
+585 ALDFA
-597 KEVGCSKDVPLVMK
+597 NEVGYPLVMK
-611 VVGPLHKSDV
+611 VVGPVHKSDV
-621 GGVTLGVKD
+621 GGVTLNVRD
-630 LDTVAREFD
+630 IETVGKEFD
-639 RLIVI
+639 RLMAIKD
-644 PETYAVEM
+644 TYAVEM
-652 YPMLDGTD
+652 YPMLDGTE
-660 VYIGAIRDP
+660 VYIGAIRDA

-681 IFIEVLKDVE
+681 IFIEVLKDVQ
-691 SVLVPTNKEEVLKK
+691 SSLVPISAAEAKEALTK
-705 LKNLKGYKILEGVR
+705 LRGYKILQGVR
-719 GQEGV
+719 GQQPV
-724 NLDLYADQIVR
+724 NVDVYAEQIAR
-735 VSALVQ
+735 VAALVM

-748 MDLNPLLGNPRYVT
+748 MDLNPLLGNPKNVV
-762 AVDARIRLEK
+762 AVDARIRIEK

>member
-1 MIAKELLNPKSI
+1 MINPKLLNPQSI
-13 VICGVSSDVHKPGG
+13 VVCGASSDIHKPGG
-27 KALKNLLESPFK
+27 KALKNLLESAFK

-52 QGVKCYAKVDDLPQ
+52 QGVKCYSKVDDLPQ

-76 KFCTQTVDVLA
+76 KFCAQTVDVLTQQ
-87 KEKGTKGFIIISA
+87 KGTKGFIIISA

-105 NAEGAA
+105 SAEGAA
-111 IEKHIVDTINS
+111 IEKHIVDAINA

-135 LNTNYAG
+135 LNTNYSG
-142 CFDTPIPTL
+142 CFDTPIPKL

-193 IEDVLEHLDETFDP
+193 IEDVLEHLDESFDP
-207 ERSSRV
+207 EKSSHV

-240 IAAIKSGGSVAGS
+240 IAAIKSGGSAAGS

-267 AAVDALFRKAGIVRC
+267 AAVDALFQKAGIVRC
-282 QNRQELTTVCAVFMY
+282 HNRQELTTVCGVFTY
-297 PELKGNRCAVV
+297 PEIKGNRCAVI

-323 NGGMEV
+323 NGGIEV
-329 PSLKEHPKA
+329 PPLKDHPA
-338 PELLSKLFAGSSVG
+338 SPALLAKLFGGSSVG

-365 LGYILDAVENDFDEI
+365 LGYIIDTVENEYDEI

-391 LFSNKEVYDLLDQK
+391 LFSNKEVYDLLDEK
-405 MRTCKKPIFPVLPSI
+405 MKTCKKPIFPVLPSI
-420 INVKEEIEDFIA
+420 INVKQEIEDFIS
-432 KGNINFPEECVLGN
+432 KGRINFPEECVLGN
-446 AICKIYNT
+446 ALVKVYNT
-454 PKPKTGI
+454 PKPQPEH
-461 VESLP
+461 VDLP
-466 IDKLIISPANEPANE
+466 QVD
-481 PDKDAVAAVAESIRQ
+481 VA
-496 WGMLSP
+496 
-502 ITVSPKDGNYRVVAG
+502 
-517 AKRVRAA
+517 
-524 ALAGMKEIMA
+524 
-534 YIQEDAAVSD
+534 
-544 QPDIDVVRIRKTV
+544 RIRATV
-557 ERCKDGYMEIADYN
+557 DRCKDGYMEIADYN

-585 EVSNKEDALAFA
+585 EVSKKEDALAFA

-630 LDTVAREFD
+630 LDTVAKEFD

-660 VYIGAIRDP
+660 VYIGAIKDP
-669 KFGHQVFFGLGG
+669 KFGHQIFFGLGG
-681 IFIEVLKDVE
+681 IFIEVLKDVQSALAPITAAE
-691 SVLVPTNKEEVLKK
+691 AKEMLTK
-705 LKNLKGYKILEGVR
+705 LRGYKILQGVR
-719 GQEGV
+719 GQEPV
-724 NLDLYADQIVR
+724 NLDLYADQIAR

>member
-1 MIAKELLNPKSI
+1 MIAKELLNPRSI
-13 VICGVSSDVHKPGG
+13 VICGASSDIHKPGG
-27 KALKNLLESPFK
+27 KALKNLLESSFSGP
-39 GQVYAVNPKETEV
+39 VYAVNPKETAV
-52 QGVKCYAKVDDLPQ
+52 QGIKCFAKVEDLPQ

-76 KFCTQTVDVLA
+76 KFCAQTVDVLTQQ
-87 KEKGTKGFIIISA
+87 KGTKGFIIVSA

-111 IEKHIVDTINS
+111 IEQHIVDSINA

-135 LNTNYAG
+135 LNTNYSG
-142 CFDTPIPTL
+142 CFDTPIPKL

-173 MSNGLKFNSVW
+173 MTNGLKFNSVW

-207 ERSSRV
+207 EKSSHV

-219 KIGDPQRLLKH
+219 KVGDPQRLLKH

-240 IAAIKSGGSVAGS
+240 IAAIKSGGSAAGS

-282 QNRQELTTVCAVFMY
+282 QNRQELTTVCGVFMY
-297 PELKGNRCAVV
+297 PEIKGNRCAVI

-323 NGGMEV
+323 NNGIEV
-329 PSLKEHPKA
+329 PSLKEHPA
-338 PELLSKLFAGSSVG
+338 SPALLEKLFGGSSVG

-365 LGYILDAVENDFDEI
+365 LGYIIDTVENEYTDI

-391 LFSNKEVYDLLDQK
+391 LFSNREVYALLNEK
-405 MRTCKKPIFPVLPSI
+405 MKTCKKPIFPVLPSI
-420 INVKEEIEDFIA
+420 INVKDEIQEFIDM
-432 KGNINFPEECVLGN
+432 GNINFPEECVLGN
-446 AICKIYNT
+446 AICKVYNT
-454 PKPKTGI
+454 PKPQPEN
-461 VESLP
+461 VEQ
-466 IDKLIISPANEPANE
+466 PA
-481 PDKDAVAAVAESIRQ
+481 
-496 WGMLSP
+496 
-502 ITVSPKDGNYRVVAG
+502 
-517 AKRVRAA
+517 
-524 ALAGMKEIMA
+524 
-534 YIQEDAAVSD
+534 
-544 QPDIDVVRIRKTV
+544 IDVARIRKTV
-557 ERCKDGYMEIADYN
+557 ERCKSGYMEIADYN

-585 EVSNKEDALAFA
+585 EVSKVEDALAFA

-630 LDTVAREFD
+630 LATVEKEFN

-660 VYIGAIRDP
+660 VYIGAIKDP
-669 KFGHQVFFGLGG
+669 KFGHQIFFGLGG
-681 IFIEVLKDVE
+681 IFIEVLKDVQSALAPISAAE
-691 SVLVPTNKEEVLKK
+691 AKEALTK
-705 LKNLKGYKILEGVR
+705 LRGYKILQGVR
-719 GQEGV
+719 GQEAV
-724 NLDLYADQIVR
+724 NIDLYADQIAR

>member
-1 MIAKELLNPKSI
+1 MIAKELLNPRSI
-13 VICGVSSDVHKPGG
+13 VICGASSDVHKPGG
-27 KALKNLLESPFK
+27 KSLKNLLESPFK

-76 KFCTQTVDVLA
+76 KFCAQTVDVLA
-87 KEKGTKGFIIISA
+87 KEKGCKGFIIVSA

-105 NAEGAA
+105 SHEGAE

-135 LNTNYAG
+135 LNVNYAG
-142 CFDTPIPTL
+142 CFDTPIPPL

-207 ERSSRV
+207 VKSSHV

-219 KIGDPQRLLKH
+219 KIGDPARLLKH

-240 IAAIKSGGSVAGS
+240 IAAIKSGGSAAGS

-282 QNRQELTTVCAVFMY
+282 QNRQELTTVCGVFMY
-297 PELKGNRCAVV
+297 PELKGKRCAVI

-329 PSLKEHPKA
+329 PSLKDHPA
-338 PELLSKLFAGSSVG
+338 SPALLEKLFGGSSVG

-365 LGYILDAVENDFDEI
+365 LGYIIDTVENEYTDI

-420 INVKEEIEDFIA
+420 INVKDEINDFIA

-446 AICKIYNT
+446 ALVKVYHT
-454 PKPKTGI
+454 PKPQPEH
-461 VESLP
+461 VET
-466 IDKLIISPANEPANE
+466 PA
-481 PDKDAVAAVAESIRQ
+481 
-496 WGMLSP
+496 
-502 ITVSPKDGNYRVVAG
+502 
-517 AKRVRAA
+517 
-524 ALAGMKEIMA
+524 
-534 YIQEDAAVSD
+534 
-544 QPDIDVVRIRKTV
+544 IDVARIRKTI

-585 EVSNKEDALAFA
+585 EVSKKEDALAFA

-621 GGVTLGVKD
+621 GGVTHGVKD
-630 LDTVAREFD
+630 LDTVAKEFD

-660 VYIGAIRDP
+660 VYIGAIRDE
-669 KFGHQVFFGLGG
+669 KFGHQIFFGLGG
-681 IFIEVLKDVE
+681 IFIEVLRDVQTALAPITAAE
-691 SVLVPTNKEEVLKK
+691 AKEMLKQ
-705 LKNLKGYKILEGVR
+705 LKGYKILEGVR

-724 NLDLYADQIVR
+724 NIDLYAEQVAR

>member
-1 MIAKELLNPKSI
+1 MINNKLINPKSI
-13 VICGVSSDVHKPGG
+13 VVCGASSDIHKPGG
-27 KALKNLLESPFK
+27 KALKNLLESAFK
-39 GQVYAVNPKETEV
+39 GEVYAVNPKEDEV
-52 QGVKCYAKVDDLPQ
+52 QGIKCYKQVEDLPQ

-76 KFCTQTVDVLA
+76 KFCAHTVDVLTQQ
-87 KEKGTKGFIIISA
+87 KGTQGFIIVSA

-111 IEKHIVDTINS
+111 IEKHIVDAINA

-135 LNTNYAG
+135 LNTNYSG
-142 CFDTPIPTL
+142 CFDTPIPKL

-207 ERSSRV
+207 EKSSHV

-230 SRSLINKGCH
+230 SRNLINKGCK
-240 IAAIKSGGSVAGS
+240 IAAIKSGGSAAGS

-267 AAVDALFRKAGIVRC
+267 AAVDALFQKAGIVRC
-282 QNRQELTTVCAVFMY
+282 HNRQELTTVCAVFMH
-297 PELKGNRCAVV
+297 PEIKGNRCAVI

-329 PSLKEHPKA
+329 PPLKDHPA
-338 PELLSKLFAGSSVG
+338 SPALLSKLFGGSSVG

-365 LGYILDAVENDFDEI
+365 LGYIIDTVENEYTDI

-391 LFSNKEVYDLLDQK
+391 LFSNKEVYDLLDEK
-405 MRTCKKPIFPVLPSI
+405 MKTCKKPIFPVLPSI
-420 INVKEEIEDFIA
+420 INVKQEIEDFIA
-432 KGNINFPEECVLGN
+432 KGRINFPEECVLGN
-446 AICKIYNT
+446 ALVKVWNT
-454 PKPKTGI
+454 PKPQPEH
-461 VESLP
+461 VELP
-466 IDKLIISPANEPANE
+466 QVD
-481 PDKDAVAAVAESIRQ
+481 VA
-496 WGMLSP
+496 
-502 ITVSPKDGNYRVVAG
+502 
-517 AKRVRAA
+517 
-524 ALAGMKEIMA
+524 
-534 YIQEDAAVSD
+534 
-544 QPDIDVVRIRKTV
+544 RIRKTIDKC
-557 ERCKDGYMEIADYN
+557 ESGYLEIADYN

-585 EVSNKEDALAFA
+585 EVDKKEDALAFA
-597 KEVGCSKDVPLVMK
+597 KEVNCGKDTPLVMK

-621 GGVTLGVKD
+621 GGVTLNVKD
-630 LDTVAREFD
+630 LDTVSKEFD
-639 RLIVI
+639 RLMAIQD
-644 PETYAVEM
+644 TYAVEM

-660 VYIGAIRDP
+660 VYIGAIRDD
-669 KFGHQVFFGLGG
+669 KFGHQIFFGLGG
-681 IFIEVLKDVE
+681 IFIEVLKDVQSALAPITADE
-691 SVLVPTNKEEVLKK
+691 AKQMLTK
-705 LKNLKGYKILEGVR
+705 LRGYKILQGVR
-719 GQEGV
+719 GQEPV
-724 NLDLYADQIVR
+724 NIDLYADQVAR

-741 AAPEIAE
+741 AAPEIVE

-762 AVDARIRLEK
+762 AVDARIRIEK

>member
-1 MIAKELLNPKSI
+1 MINPKLINPKSI
-13 VICGVSSDVHKPGG
+13 VICGASSDIHKPGG
-27 KALKNLLESPFK
+27 KALKNLLESAFK
-39 GQVYAVNPKETEV
+39 GEIYAVNPKEDEV
-52 QGVKCYAKVDDLPQ
+52 QGIKCYKQVEDLPQ

-76 KFCTQTVDVLA
+76 KFCAHTVDVLTQQ
-87 KEKGTKGFIIISA
+87 KGTQGFIIVSA

-111 IEKHIVDTINS
+111 IEKHIVDAINA

-135 LNTNYAG
+135 LNTNYSG
-142 CFDTPIPTL
+142 CFDTPIPKL

-207 ERSSRV
+207 EKSSHV

-230 SRSLINKGCH
+230 SRNLINKGCK
-240 IAAIKSGGSVAGS
+240 IAAIKSGGSAAGS

-267 AAVDALFRKAGIVRC
+267 AAVDALFQKAGIVRC
-282 QNRQELTTVCAVFMY
+282 HNRQELTTVCAVFMH
-297 PELKGNRCAVV
+297 PEIKGKRCAVI

-329 PSLKEHPKA
+329 PPLKDHPA
-338 PELLSKLFAGSSVG
+338 SPALLSKLYAGSSVG

-365 LGYILDAVENDFDEI
+365 LGYIIDAVENDYTDI

-391 LFSNKEVYDLLDQK
+391 LFSNKEVYDLLDEK
-405 MRTCKKPIFPVLPSI
+405 MKTCKKPIFPVLPSI
-420 INVKEEIEDFIA
+420 INVKQEIEDFIA
-432 KGNINFPEECVLGN
+432 KGRINFPEECVLGN
-446 AICKIYNT
+446 ALVKVWNT
-454 PKPKTGI
+454 PKPQPEV
-461 VESLP
+461 VELP
-466 IDKLIISPANEPANE
+466 QVD
-481 PDKDAVAAVAESIRQ
+481 VA
-496 WGMLSP
+496 
-502 ITVSPKDGNYRVVAG
+502 
-517 AKRVRAA
+517 
-524 ALAGMKEIMA
+524 
-534 YIQEDAAVSD
+534 
-544 QPDIDVVRIRKTV
+544 RIRKTIDKC
-557 ERCKDGYMEIADYN
+557 ESGYLEIADYN

-585 EVSNKEDALAFA
+585 EVDKKEDALAFA
-597 KEVGCSKDVPLVMK
+597 KEVNCGKDTPLVMK

-621 GGVTLGVKD
+621 GGVTLNVKD
-630 LDTVAREFD
+630 LDTVSKEFD
-639 RLIVI
+639 RLMAIKD
-644 PETYAVEM
+644 TYAVEM

-660 VYIGAIRDP
+660 VYIGAIRDD
-669 KFGHQVFFGLGG
+669 KFGHQIFFGLGG
-681 IFIEVLKDVE
+681 IFIEVLKDVQSALAPITADE
-691 SVLVPTNKEEVLKK
+691 AKQMLTK
-705 LKNLKGYKILEGVR
+705 LRGYKILQGVR
-719 GQEGV
+719 GQEPV
-724 NLDLYADQIVR
+724 NIDLYADQVAR

-741 AAPEIAE
+741 AAPEIVE

-762 AVDARIRLEK
+762 AVDARIRIQK